1 VLARRFRP
9 QAFAEVIGQQP
20 VAQALQN
27 AIRHGRVAHA
37 AGALLALRSLISLMA
52 QHKQVHE
59 RKLRN
64 QAAREAS
71 PATESGQEG
80 SETRSPRAA
89 GVESLVSDCAFRI
102 LADAALAAKE
112 TRS

>member
-1 VLARRFRP
+1 MLFWNI
-9 QAFAEVIGQQP
+9 F
-20 VAQALQN
+20 LYT
-27 AIRHGRVAHA
+27 

-89 GVESLVSDCAFRI
+89 QAKPS
-102 LADAALAAKE
+102 AA
-112 TRS
+112 